1 MPGPF
6 KRLLGL
12 WVEEIDALPPE
23 QTNQIVFETPLGNL
37 SGSFD
42 CNLLFE
48 IIRLEDAEV
57 MASYGQDFYA
67 GIPALTR
74 KQNGKGNAWHI
85 ASSPNAAFIN
95 GLLEH
100 LCAEVGI
107 QAVLPDVPEGV
118 EVTCRSKDNKNFY
131 FILNHNPNPV
141 NLELGTKKLYNL
153 LEHQELSGSIDL
165 PARGVIVA
173 QER

>member
-1 MPGPF
+1 
-6 KRLLGL
+6 
-12 WVEEIDALPPE
+12 
-23 QTNQIVFETPLGNL
+23 
-37 SGSFD
+37 
-42 CNLLFE
+42 
-48 IIRLEDAEV
+48 

-67 GIPALTR
+67 GTPALTR
-74 KQNGKGNAWHI
+74 KQTGKGSAWHI
-85 ASSPNAAFIN
+85 ASSPNTAFIN

-118 EVTCRSKDNKNFY
+118 EVTCRTNDNKKFY
-131 FILNHNPNPV
+131 FILNHNPNQV

-153 LEHQELSGSIDL
+153 LEQQELSGSIAL

-173 QER
+173 EEKNT